1 MAQFGKSSA
10 KRGKPSYVYAII
22 GVALVL
28 FLFGLIGWILL
39 TTRTTG
45 NYFKE
50 NIPFSAY
57 INRTANAKQ
66 IDTVKNAISS
76 LPYVLTTEYI
86 SKEKAL
92 EKYIAS
98 NDTNYRKFGIEN
110 PLPASIDFKVR
121 AEYMEKDSVSNME
134 THLLTTYPNIITEIQ
149 SPQETIST
157 VGNWVKT
164 LTIIISIL
172 TIVLTIL
179 VIIAIDN
186 TIRLQMYSNRFLI
199 KTKQMV
205 GATRWF
211 ISKPI
216 DGRAIVNGL
225 ISAVI
230 AIIFLSL
237 FIYLVEKIVP
247 DTKVVHNTNNIIIL
261 FSGMIVM
268 GVFICLISTHRAVL
282 KYLKMKLDDLY

>member
-1 MAQFGKSSA
+1 MAQFGKASG

-28 FLFGLIGWILL
+28 FLFGIIGWIAL
-39 TTRTTG
+39 TVRTTG

-50 NIPFSAY
+50 SIPFSAY
-57 INRTANAKQ
+57 FYRTASAKQ
-66 IDTVKNAISS
+66 IDTVKNAIQSF
-76 LPYVLTTEYI
+76 PYVLKAEYI

-92 EKYIAS
+92 EKYNAA

-110 PLPASIDFKVR
+110 PLPASVDFKVK
-121 AEYMEKDSVSNME
+121 AIYMEKDSVANME
-134 THLLTTYPNIITEIQ
+134 TYLLNTYPDIIMEIQ
-149 SPQETIST
+149 SPQETIAT
-157 VGNWVKT
+157 VGGLVRT
-164 LTIIISIL
+164 STIIISAL
-172 TIVLTIL
+172 TIILTIL

-211 ISKPI
+211 IAKPL
-216 DGRAIVNGL
+216 DGRAVVNGL
-225 ISAVI
+225 IAAVVAIGLLSTFVLI
-230 AIIFLSL
+230 A
-237 FIYLVEKIVP
+237 EKVVP
-247 DTKVVHNTNNIIIL
+247 EIKVVHNTTNLLIL
-261 FSGMIVM
+261 YAGMVFL
-268 GVFICLISTHRAVL
+268 GVSITFLSTHRSVI